1 MKASDLVLVLLTGL
15 VASPAVLACEYP
27 ALPHI
32 PEGERIRGR
41 LERDVKQ
48 DMIRYITEMSAYV
61 TCVQAEHGAAAAR
74 GAAELQVSLL
84 TARNNLAVAEL
95 EAVRDVYVDKVG
107 PLEELFFEQPY
118 DSGDRRADAAP
129 QLPAVPRGPD
139 TVLRRAERL
148 RGGANCAPADAV
160 CSKTFTEPGA
170 N

>member
-1 MKASDLVLVLLTGL
+1 
-15 VASPAVLACEYP
+15 
-27 ALPHI
+27 
-32 PEGERIRGR
+32 
-41 LERDVKQ
+41 
-48 DMIRYITEMSAYV
+48 TEMSVYV
-61 TCVQAEHGAAAAR
+61 TCVQAEHSAAVAR
-74 GAAELQVSLL
+74 GAADLHVSLL

-95 EAVRDVYVDKVG
+95 EVVRDVYVAKVG

-129 QLPAVPRGPD
+129 QLPTVPRGPD